1 MEGPAFH
8 QREAVLH
15 HVALAP
21 EREEVLPAHSRA
33 QTIFATVQGLSGEI
47 EAPVQA
53 QPERTVQHLFILQ
66 ARQQVSGG
74 IAGGN
79 LQQSLFGEFQWLL

>member
-15 HVALAP
+15 HIALAP
-21 EREEVLPAHSRA
+21 EVDEVPPVHPRT
-33 QTIFATVQGLSGEI
+33 QTIFAAVQGLSGEI

-53 QPERTVQHLFILQ
+53 QPERTMQHLFILQ